1 PHFFGKH
8 ASSIFLVT
16 PKAANAS
23 LAVES
28 NDSPIW
34 NRGNV
39 SRSKRTTE
47 CPRWPSEIA
56 ADEPAGPPP
65 ATAKS
70 KSYRGLAIV
79 IRSLRYHFEKP
90 EEGNFFKAY
99 CERKSV
105 GRSRPY

>member
-1 PHFFGKH
+1 MRRAPHFSGKPA
-8 ASSIFLVT
+8 ASILLVT

-23 LAVES
+23 LAVDS

-47 CPRWPSEIA
+47 CPCCRSEMA
-56 ADEPAGPPP
+56 DDEPAGPPP

-70 KSYRGLAIV
+70 KSYRVSVPIITSLKYHYVGLGAGNL
-79 IRSLRYHFEKP
+79 LRLL
-90 EEGNFFKAY
+90 
-99 CERKSV
+99 
-105 GRSRPY
+105 SRP